1 MVKRNTEPELVE
13 LDWGSFKGGSV
24 DVLVHWNISETT
36 ETDDMNESTY
46 TAWQYEEA
54 RIRVPL
60 PAHARSQATAQEY
73 LNGRYQALLMLA
85 GADVIPARIEEIAT
99 LTGVGPIAAPK
110 DRIDAL
116 EQMIIEMQ
124 LGV

>member
-13 LDWGSFKGGSV
+13 CDWGSFKGGSV
-24 DVLVHWNISETT
+24 DVLVHWNITEVE
-36 ETDDMNESTY
+36 ETDSMNESTY
-46 TAWQYEEA
+46 IAWQYEEA

-85 GADVIPARIEEIAT
+85 GAEVIPTKITDLE
-99 LTGVGPIAAPK
+99 AAVL
-110 DRIDAL
+110 DLAGAML
-116 EQMIIEMQ
+116 
-124 LGV
+124 